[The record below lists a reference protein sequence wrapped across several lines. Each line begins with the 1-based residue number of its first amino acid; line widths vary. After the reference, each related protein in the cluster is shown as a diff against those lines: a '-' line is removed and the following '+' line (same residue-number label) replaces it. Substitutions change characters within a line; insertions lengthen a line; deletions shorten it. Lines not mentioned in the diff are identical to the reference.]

1 MLRGESRKYSLRWKR
16 KGHQKHLQN
25 FSAAVAGGSGWGCWV
40 QVPPTSVLPL
50 CPCAGAVLARLV
62 AEGGRASKQTD
73 RQLSPVRRAQS
84 GPCCCQLSSQCFENT
99 LVGGRDRKE
108 GHTVRS

>member
-1 MLRGESRKYSLRWKR
+1 MLRGRSIKYSLRWKR

-25 FSAAVAGGSGWGCWV
+25 FRAAVAGGRGWGCWV

-62 AEGGRASKQTD
+62 VEGGMASRQTD
-73 RQLSPVRRAQS
+73 RQTAQ
-84 GPCCCQLSSQCFENT
+84 PCPQSS
-99 LVGGRDRKE
+99 VG
-108 GHTVRS
+108 TPLLPAFQSML

>member
-73 RQLSPVRRAQS
+73 RQTAQ
-84 GPCCCQLSSQCFENT
+84 PCPQGS
-99 LVGGRDRKE
+99 VG
-108 GHTVRS
+108 TSLLPAFQSML